1 MWQEAVTLHEEITLV
16 RNFTAV
22 SIFDAKK
29 EKGQLAEGRGKNK
42 FLPSG
47 AAKPR

>member
-1 MWQEAVTLHEEITLV
+1 MWQEAITLHEEITFV
-16 RNFTAV
+16 RNFTSV
-22 SIFDAKK
+22 STSDAKK

-47 AAKPR
+47 AAKPQ